1 VADATRQATLKEILA
16 LVSTQLQIR
25 LRRAE
30 REEVV
35 LIFDVPPAVADTALQ
50 IPIHEVVAR
59 MAMQT

>member
-1 VADATRQATLKEILA
+1 LL
-16 LVSTQLQIR
+16 STQLPIR

-35 LIFDVPPAVADTALQ
+35 LIFDVPPAVANTALH
-50 IPIHEVVAR
+50 IPVHEVVAR